1 MGFDQFPKNEGE
13 VRKRNPLP
21 VYDSKAQRSVSSDGM
36 EETSYEDAELY
47 TVAVERTRALRTMDP
62 DRGRLALGGEGLQ
75 WAFEHI
81 DPDVGR
87 AFDAHGIAKMD
98 PVEKLDEILRQ
109 GFSSDRTLYT
119 TAFLDQPEA
128 GAAIGADHPFTE
140 GGVVLVSG
148 PGQRLRGG
156 VKFVVLG
163 EEYSGVIDILRN
175 RYPGATIV
183 PWHDAPRILTQSYN
197 ESTGEHRAYAE
208 VTTDNAPAYEP
219 PLRPGDRARLSQSP
233 VEIPGAP
240 KGDFEVDIW

>member
-1 MGFDQFPKNEGE
+1 MNFDQLPKHEGE
-13 VRKRNPLP
+13 VRKRSPIP
-21 VYDSKAQRSVSSDGM
+21 TYDSKAQRSVSANGM
-36 EETSYEDAELY
+36 EETSYKDAELY

-98 PVEKLDEILRQ
+98 PVKKLDDILRQ

-148 PGQRLRGG
+148 PGQRLRDG

-163 EEYSGVIDILRN
+163 EEYSGVIDILRK

-183 PWHDAPRILTQSYN
+183 PWHDAPRILTESYN

-208 VTTDNAPAYEP
+208 VTADNAPAYEP

-240 KGDFEVDIW
+240 KGDSEVDIW